1 MVSGRKTKAIDLFGE
16 KLFLAER
23 DAYEVLELQVFVR
36 KNELDDDNLVYLLH
50 AAKAIEAAL
59 KFNVRAIPL
68 WMVRARLRVWR
79 VCRAKYLLRHLQV
92 REINDL
98 FLQVLELENLD
109 DSEKKKVSKSGGT
122 SPKG

>member
-59 KFNVRAIPL
+59 KFNVRAIPF
-68 WMVRARLRVWR
+68 WNMRARFRVKW